1 MVQKIL
7 LGSALTAAFIL
18 TGCGSSSDPVE
29 TTTSTLT
36 TTDTTSS
43 TSTTGYLVD
52 SAVINA
58 DYDCIADNDYNKTT
72 GADGAFSCQNM
83 SQVRFRIGELVLG
96 EITGLPADGYVMPQ
110 DLAGVAR
117 EGTLMDPSVT
127 ALAQLLQSLDED
139 QDPTNGIV
147 IPDHIKAVLD
157 NETFNP
163 DDVTVYLAEA
173 SVPVVSTTQAQSHLR
188 ETLQTIQGGGGNT
201 GDQGHNGDPA
211 DLNITTSPT
220 STLTPELEEALAHMG
235 NEERL
240 AYDVYYNLYN
250 YHADQGTEIFQLY
263 NISQNSERTHVGI
276 VQSLVQKYDLG
287 ADDIPVVDSS
297 ITDAYNMSN
306 GISFEE
312 MPSGIY
318 DIPAIQSLYD
328 SLYAK
333 GITSQRD
340 ALEVGCMVE
349 VVDINDLDEYIEM
362 AENADAQDVIDAFTV
377 LREGS
382 YSHYWAFNKGLVNI
396 GVTDGCCSLGAE
408 WCHTEYP
415 QNDKGGGNNGTGTP
429 GGGHGHP

>member
-1 MVQKIL
+1 MVQKLL
-7 LGSALTAAFIL
+7 LGSALTATVIL
-18 TGCGSSSDPVE
+18 TGCGGSSSD
-29 TTTSTLT
+29 SAT
-36 TTDTTSS
+36 TTDTLPS

-52 SAVINA
+52 SAVMNA
-58 DYDCIADNDYNKTT
+58 DYDCIADNEYNKTT
-72 GADGAFSCQNM
+72 GENGAFTCQNM
-83 SQVRFRIGELVLG
+83 NRVRFRIGELILG
-96 EITGLPADGYVMPQ
+96 EITALPADGYVMPQ

-117 EGTLMDPSVT
+117 EGTLMDPKVT

-139 QDPTNGIV
+139 KDPTNGIV
-147 IPDHIKAVLD
+147 IPHNVKALMES
-157 NETFNP
+157 ETFNP
-163 DDVTVYLAEA
+163 NDVTVYLAEA
-173 SVPVVSTTQAQSHLR
+173 STPVVSTTQAQSHLK
-188 ETLQTIQGGGGNT
+188 ETLQTLQGAGASYGNT
-201 GDQGHNGDPA
+201 GEQGHNGDLLE
-211 DLNITTSPT
+211 LNITTSPT
-220 STLTPELEEALAHMG
+220 STLTPELKEALAHMG

-250 YHADQGTEIFQLY
+250 YHANQGTEIFQLY

-362 AENADAQDVIDAFTV
+362 AEGANAQDVIDAFTV

-382 YSHYWAFNKGLVNI
+382 YSHYWAFDKGLKNI

-415 QNDKGGGNNGTGTP
+415 QNDKGGGNNGTGMP
-429 GGGHGHP
+429 GGGHGRP

>member
-1 MVQKIL
+1 M
-7 LGSALTAAFIL
+7 
-18 TGCGSSSDPVE
+18 
-29 TTTSTLT
+29 
-36 TTDTTSS
+36 
-43 TSTTGYLVD
+43 
-52 SAVINA
+52 
-58 DYDCIADNDYNKTT
+58 
-72 GADGAFSCQNM
+72 
-83 SQVRFRIGELVLG
+83 
-96 EITGLPADGYVMPQ
+96 
-110 DLAGVAR
+110 
-117 EGTLMDPSVT
+117 
-127 ALAQLLQSLDED
+127 
-139 QDPTNGIV
+139 
-147 IPDHIKAVLD
+147 
-157 NETFNP
+157 
-163 DDVTVYLAEA
+163 
-173 SVPVVSTTQAQSHLR
+173 
-188 ETLQTIQGGGGNT
+188 
-201 GDQGHNGDPA
+201 
-211 DLNITTSPT
+211 
-220 STLTPELEEALAHMG
+220 STLTPELEEPMAHMG

-250 YHADQGTEIFQLY
+250 YHTDKGTVIFQVY
-263 NISQNSERTHVGI
+263 YISQNSERTHVGI

-362 AENADAQDVIDAFTV
+362 AKNADAQDVIDAFTV

-429 GGGHGHP
+429 GGGHGRP